1 MASLSPSSVP
11 LVGGRF
17 QEIEV
22 DLIDLDVSNPRIAAF
37 LEIQEPPY
45 TPEMIF
51 LALGAGGGED
61 EGPSGTTFSKLKQSI
76 LTNGGIIQPVILHAR
91 ENGRYTCIE
100 GNTRVALYN
109 DFRSQNLSGQW
120 SRIPAIVHD
129 ALAGEEL
136 HAIRLQ
142 AHLVGP
148 RPWDPY
154 SKAKYL
160 TYLRTVENFPM
171 GRLVDFCG
179 GSQRAVVEALDA
191 YADMERH
198 YRPQLASDED
208 FDVSRFSGFVE
219 LQKGGVKEA
228 ILRTGF
234 TLDDFGRWIS
244 ERKIEKLAHVR
255 WLPKILRDQRATE
268 IFLKDGSDEAVR
280 TVDAPDT
287 NKALQDATLV
297 SLCRALSQAIGRIE
311 YKEVRR
317 MKEDPN
323 SPTAQYLLETFESLQ
338 EIVGDI
344 RSV

>member
-1 MASLSPSSVP
+1 MHTVTAPHTGA
-11 LVGGRF
+11 GGRY
-17 QEIEV
+17 QEIDV
-22 DLIDLDVSNPRIAAF
+22 ALIDLDASNPRIAAF

-51 LALGAGGGED
+51 LALGAGGSD
-61 EGPSGTTFSKLKQSI
+61 EESATGSTFSKLKQSI
-76 LTNGGIIQPVILHAR
+76 LTNGSIVQPVILHAK
-91 ENGRYTCIE
+91 EGGRYTCIE

-109 DFRSQNLSGQW
+109 DFLSQNLPGQW
-120 SRIPAIVHD
+120 SRIPAIVHESLD
-129 ALAGEEL
+129 GQEV

-160 TYLRTVENFPM
+160 THLRTVENFPFN
-171 GRLVDFCG
+171 RLVDFCG

-198 YRPQLASDED
+198 YRPQLTSDED

-228 ILRTGF
+228 VVRAGF
-234 TLDDFGRWIS
+234 TLDEFGSWIA

-255 WLPKILRDQRATE
+255 WLPKILRDKRATE
-268 IFLKDGSDEAVR
+268 TFLKEGSDEAVR

-297 SLCRALSQAIGRIE
+297 SLCRALNQAIGRIE

-317 MKEDPN
+317 MKEDPT

-338 EIVGDI
+338 EIVTDI
-344 RSV
+344 RST